1 MNELK
6 VLSDN
11 KDKVEEE
18 AKKKVDALE
27 KEIAMLRETQSA
39 KQTDQQK
46 IIQNQL
52 GQEKERY
59 WMSK

>member
-52 GQEKERY
+52 DQEKERY
-59 WMSK
+59 RMSK